1 MTRSATSPSD
11 RSNDLPSLTRRV
23 RTYWNERIHD
33 LEMTTQP
40 VGTNAFFDELD
51 DYRFDKLA
59 YLPRVIDFGGYR
71 GKRLVE
77 VGCGIGTDLV
87 RFARGGAHVE
97 GSTCRKRPSSSPA
110 QNLTTHGQRGTVM
123 VGDGVA
129 LPFGDKTQ
137 DVVYAHG
144 VLQYAPDPRRIV
156 EEALR
161 VLVPGGTAIFMVY
174 NRVSWLHALSKLMK
188 VELEHEDAP
197 VLRLYSIPE
206 FRDLIRGFAQT
217 TVVPERFPV
226 KSRLHKGWKAVAFN
240 GVFVGVFNAIPRP
253 LVRRFG
259 WHLMAI
265 CQK

>member
-1 MTRSATSPSD
+1 
-11 RSNDLPSLTRRV
+11 
-23 RTYWNERIHD
+23 
-33 LEMTTQP
+33 MTTQP

-87 RFARGGAHVE
+87 RFARGGAHVAGIDLSE
-97 GSTCRKRPSSSPA
+97 TAVQLAR
-110 QNLTTHGQRGTVM
+110 QNLTMHGQRGAVV

-129 LPFGDKTQ
+129 LPFGDKIG

-161 VLVPGGTAIFMVY
+161 VSCPAGRRSSWSTTA
-174 NRVSWLHALSKLMK
+174 S
-188 VELEHEDAP
+188 
-197 VLRLYSIPE
+197 
-206 FRDLIRGFAQT
+206 RGSM
-217 TVVPERFPV
+217 PCR
-226 KSRLHKGWKAVAFN
+226 S
-240 GVFVGVFNAIPRP
+240 
-253 LVRRFG
+253 
-259 WHLMAI
+259 
-265 CQK
+265 